1 MCEKKITSPLS
12 IEEIKLIDATGL
24 PMVDRHHLRLLAHC
38 LASFKTMANDASSG
52 PLPEEQDRLEWLM
65 SQPAFTNEIDFVI
78 VLLEQ
83 FSLAGNQLERLAATL
98 NISPLELTL
107 EKLIISCFLEK

>member
-38 LASFKTMANDASSG
+38 LSFFKASSTSKSTSSG
-52 PLPEEQDRLEWLM
+52 DFPSKQERLKWLID
-65 SQPAFTNEIDFVI
+65 QPALSNEEAFFNSAKTYFVK
-78 VLLEQ
+78 LYHLY
-83 FSLAGNQLERLAATL
+83 FRRLV
-98 NISPLELTL
+98 
-107 EKLIISCFLEK
+107 